1 MNSRATTLLAA
12 AFLCL
17 APAMSR
23 AQLASYTQDFES
35 LVQADPA
42 ALSND
47 GWLVFGNVFDATHTN
62 YLYGYG
68 PFPAPNPGGGFSAL
82 VGGQGGAGQGAQQL
96 SIYSDYNNG
105 DHANGN
111 QIESNVYREQTIG
124 AGDVGHTVL
133 FRFDAKHGEWS
144 GVSTTTAAFLKT
156 LNPAAGYATTNFVPI
171 DMTSVPQSWN
181 TYSIGLMI
189 DPSLVGQLLQF
200 GFMNTA
206 TSYQPSGMFY
216 DNINFSPDT
225 PTPARSE
232 SWGRIKTL
240 YRGSR

>member
-1 MNSRATTLLAA
+1 MNSRATTLLAI

-17 APAMSR
+17 APGPSR
-23 AQLASYTQDFES
+23 AQLTPYVQDFES
-35 LVQADPA
+35 LGQADPG
-42 ALSND
+42 ALSGD
-47 GWLVFGNVFDATHTN
+47 GWVVFGNVFDPTHTN

-82 VGGQGGAGQGAQQL
+82 VSGQGGAGQGNQQL
-96 SIYSDYNNG
+96 SVYSDYQNG

-144 GVSTTTAAFLKT
+144 GGGTTAAAFLKT
-156 LNPAAGYATTNFVPI
+156 LDPSAGYATTNFVTT
-171 DMTSVPQSWN
+171 DMTGAPQSWG
-181 TYSIGLMI
+181 TYSVMLMI
-189 DPSLVGQLLQF
+189 GPGLVGQLLQF
-200 GFMNTA
+200 GFTNTA
-206 TSYQPSGMFY
+206 TLYNPSVVFY
-216 DNINFSPDT
+216 DNIQFSPDA
-225 PTPARSE
+225 PTSSRSE

-240 YRGSR
+240 YRGTR

>member
-1 MNSRATTLLAA
+1 
-12 AFLCL
+12 
-17 APAMSR
+17 MSR
-23 AQLASYTQDFES
+23 AQLGPYTQDFES
-35 LVQADPA
+35 LVQADPM
-42 ALSND
+42 ALSSD
-47 GWLVFGNVFDATHTN
+47 GWVVFGNVFDPTHTM

-82 VGGQGGAGQGAQQL
+82 IGGQGGAGQGAQQL

-111 QIESNVYREQTIG
+111 LIESNVYKEQTIG

-144 GVSTTTAAFLKT
+144 GVSTTAAAFLKT
-156 LNPAAGYATTNFVPI
+156 LDPAAGYATTNFVTT
-171 DMTSVPQSWN
+171 DMTGVPQSWG
-181 TYSIGLMI
+181 TYSVTLLIHAG
-189 DPSLVGQLLQF
+189 LVGQLLQF

-206 TSYQPSGMFY
+206 TSYNPSVVFY
-216 DNINFSPDT
+216 DNIQFSPDA

-232 SWGRIKTL
+232 SWGRVKAI
-240 YRGSR
+240 YRGVR